1 MSAPRTVVQLP
12 VVAAGDPAGMP
23 VVLLHGLSDSWRSFE
38 TVLSHL
44 HGVRAMAMTL
54 RGHGDAPKPD
64 AGYDAGTLADDV
76 AGVLDDA
83 GVGRAVVVGH
93 SMGTIVGT
101 RLALDHP
108 DRVAGLVLAGGRAT
122 FDGPDMR
129 EFLAFLEGVE
139 DPVDRVFLRDFQEST
154 VVRPV
159 PDGLIDIAVAES
171 CKVPARVWRALAAG
185 TLRADHTADLGLVG
199 APTLL
204 CAGDTDPFVSLEDQ
218 RVLLDGIPDARL
230 WTISGGGHAIHWE
243 DPAGF
248 ARELLAFIGERVVV

>member
-1 MSAPRTVVQLP
+1 MSTSRTVVQLP
-12 VVAAGDPAGMP
+12 VVAAGDPGGIPM
-23 VVLLHGLSDSWRSFE
+23 VLLHGLSDSWRSFE
-38 TVLSHL
+38 HVLPYL
-44 HGVRAMAMTL
+44 RGVRAMAVTL

-64 AGYDAGTLADDV
+64 AGYDAGMLADDV

-83 GVGRAVVVGH
+83 GVQRAVVVGH

-101 RLALDHP
+101 RLAIDHP

-129 EFLAFLEGVE
+129 EFFAFLEGVE
-139 DPVDRVFLRDFQEST
+139 DPVDPAFLRDFQEST

-159 PDGLIDIAVAES
+159 PDGLIDVAVAES
-171 CKVPARVWRALAAG
+171 RKVPARVWRALAAG
-185 TLRADHTADLGLVG
+185 TLRADHTADLGLVE

-204 CAGDTDPFVSLEDQ
+204 CAGDTDPFVSLEHQ
-218 RVLLDGIPDARL
+218 QVLLDGIPDARL
-230 WTISGGGHAIHWE
+230 WTISGGGHAMHWE

-248 ARELLAFIGERVVV
+248 ARELQAFIGERVVV